1 MKEFEEIDENL
12 KKEIQS
18 VCDSDPY
25 GLSPQTL
32 YGNIYRSSGSD
43 ETLAKIFE
51 VSPSL
56 IRAIKES

>member
-1 MKEFEEIDENL
+1 MKEFEEIDESL
-12 KKEIQS
+12 KEEIQS
-18 VCDSDPY
+18 VCDYDPY

-32 YGNIYRSSGSD
+32 YKNIYRSSGSY

-51 VSPSL
+51 VSPQM